1 MENKL
6 KAVNKKI
13 GIIIIDYLQL
23 ISPDSRGSM
32 STNDIMSEISKG
44 CKALGKIFSCP
55 IVALSQLNRQLES
68 RTDKRPQMS
77 DLRDSGAIEQD
88 ADIIMFLYRPS
99 VYLSKEIRE
108 QMKKRPNDDHLIREL
123 EILEQ
128 QKIDD
133 AEIIIGK
140 QRNGEI
146 G

>member
-1 MENKL
+1 
-6 KAVNKKI
+6 
-13 GIIIIDYLQL
+13 
-23 ISPDSRGSM
+23 
-32 STNDIMSEISKG
+32 
-44 CKALGKIFSCP
+44 
-55 IVALSQLNRQLES
+55 
-68 RTDKRPQMS
+68 
-77 DLRDSGAIEQD
+77 
-88 ADIIMFLYRPS
+88 MFLYRPS

-146 G
+146 GIVPAAFLKQSAMYGDREKFEDEDIWD